1 MFDVQEANDAFIKAY
16 LKEGRFA
23 EAVEFAVVV
32 KLGEHQVDPVLMY
45 ELARRAA
52 ELKDYETLTKI
63 EAVCDVKDYLER
75 IAVLKEDLRV
85 ELGKSLADDFQFS
98 DEYTPI
104 DIKVFDLDLPKY
116 TVIQTIPTDPD
127 SEEVTSKEAASSE
140 ADKEDE
146 SGEEEFE
153 GMERSSEE
161 SSESSSS
168 DDSEAE
174 V

>member
-1 MFDVQEANDAFIKAY
+1 MFDIQEANDAFIKAY
-16 LKEGRFA
+16 LKEERYA

-32 KLGEHQVDPVLMY
+32 KLGEYQVDPVLMY

-63 EAVCDVKDYLER
+63 EAVCEAKDYLER
-75 IAVLKEDLRV
+75 IAALKEDLRV

-116 TVIQTIPTDPD
+116 TVIEALTIDTGAKK
-127 SEEVTSKEAASSE
+127 VTSKEAKSTE
-140 ADKEDE
+140 ADKEEE
-146 SGEEEFE
+146 SGEDEFE
-153 GMERSSEE
+153 RMERSSEE
-161 SSESSSS
+161 SSEQSSS